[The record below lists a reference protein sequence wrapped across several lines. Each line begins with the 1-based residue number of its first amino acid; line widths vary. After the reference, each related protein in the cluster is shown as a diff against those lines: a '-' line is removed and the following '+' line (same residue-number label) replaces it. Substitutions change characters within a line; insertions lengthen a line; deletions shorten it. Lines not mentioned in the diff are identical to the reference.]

1 MLDQKLFYISQGTRG
16 WLPTVKSDIKITE
29 LLTRGFTLVNGRLFP
44 DQLPEIEA
52 LLPLRYNI
60 KDVTPYKTD
69 IISHGDLCCRMVKV
83 SRISLF
89 ESYRKVQV
97 KADSIAHFVEEYGK
111 PSQFSTRG
119 KEHLAREI
127 ERLTMELAEKGY
139 ALISACDSKTGKVV
153 AYIA

>member
-1 MLDQKLFYISQGTRG
+1 MLNQKLFHISQGTKG
-16 WLPTVKSDIKITE
+16 WLPTVKSDIKVGE
-29 LLTRGFTLVNGRLFP
+29 LLTRGFTLVEGRLYP
-44 DQLPEIEA
+44 DQIHEIEA
-52 LLPLRYNI
+52 LLPLRYNA
-60 KDVTPYKTD
+60 KDVTPYKSD
-69 IISHGDLCCRMVKV
+69 IINHGDLCCRMIKIT
-83 SRISLF
+83 RIPLL

-139 ALISACDSKTGKVV
+139 ALISACDSKSGKVV